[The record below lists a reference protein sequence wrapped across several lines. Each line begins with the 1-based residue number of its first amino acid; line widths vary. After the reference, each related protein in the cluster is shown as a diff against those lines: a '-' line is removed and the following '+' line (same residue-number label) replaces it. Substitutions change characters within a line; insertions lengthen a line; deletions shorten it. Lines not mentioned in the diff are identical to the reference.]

1 MYNVEYR
8 FSLPLLSHKYIYL
21 TLYHYFCA
29 TDFLSD
35 MNNDITLGVAD
46 ESWIAKLYVEWSD
59 RCQVERGKLKSA
71 NVIAQMIGEVLP
83 NMKVQVW

>member
-1 MYNVEYR
+1 MW
-8 FSLPLLSHKYIYL
+8 SIDLSIPLLSHKYIYL
-21 TLYHYFCA
+21 TLPYTTTSVRLTFSVM
-29 TDFLSD
+29 D
-35 MNNDITLGVAD
+35 NDITLSVAD
-46 ESWIAKLYVEWSD
+46 ESWIAKLYAEWSD

>member
-1 MYNVEYR
+1 M
-8 FSLPLLSHKYIYL
+8 
-21 TLYHYFCA
+21 
-29 TDFLSD
+29 D
-35 MNNDITLGVAD
+35 NDITLSVAD
-46 ESWIAKLYVEWSD
+46 ESWIAKLYAEWSD